1 VHVTDALLVSDT
13 VWTQLGAEI
22 TRIAPGLE
30 VILYEGTEPLDDAAL
45 SRVTLAFFSADTW
58 PDRSRGIVLSILKAP
73 NLRWLQTFSAGV
85 DSPFFIDLM
94 NRGVRLSTASGATA
108 SPIAQTVVMY
118 MLALSRDLRGWMR
131 AQDAREWTRH
141 TFDELDGSSLAVV
154 GMGPIGLE
162 IARLGAALGMS
173 VEGVRRTPTGDESC
187 PTFPMD
193 DLDAVLSRARWIACA
208 LPLTDDTRG
217 LFDARR
223 FALMPAGARFMNV
236 GRGELVDEDALVAAL
251 ASGHLAGAGLDV
263 FAVEPLPEPSPL
275 WSMDNVIITPHN
287 SGTSTSTAGR
297 SMAIFLENLAHWVAD
312 EPLVNKVQP

>member
-1 VHVTDALLVSDT
+1 MTDALLVSDT
-13 VWTQLGAEI
+13 VWTHLGAEI

-173 VEGVRRTPTGDESC
+173 VEGVRRTPTGDEPC
-187 PTFPMD
+187 PTFPME

-251 ASGHLAGAGLDV
+251 TSGHLAGAGLDV

-312 EPLVNKVQP
+312 EPLVNEVRP